1 MSDSG
6 GMPLAPTE
14 GGIQHLGSIDGA
26 QIAVQVRGLNQC
38 ILVQKSET
46 GQHLVRL
53 LGCDPQRLATV
64 QADGIGYWCLE
75 HDSRVDELLR
85 TTIDVL
91 ISIRYLHPSF
101 MQLRLDLT
109 DATL

>member
-6 GMPLAPTE
+6 GMPSAPTE

-26 QIAVQVRGLNQC
+26 QIAVQVRGFSQY

-53 LGCDPQRLATV
+53 LGSEPQHLATI

-75 HDSRVDELLR
+75 HDRQVDDLLR

-101 MQLRLDLT
+101 LQLRLDLT
-109 DATL
+109 EATL

>member
-1 MSDSG
+1 MSD
-6 GMPLAPTE
+6 PTR
-14 GGIQHLGSIDGA
+14 GGIQHLGSIGGA
-26 QIAVQVRGLNQC
+26 QVAVQVRGLGQC

-46 GQHLVRL
+46 GRHLVRL
-53 LGCDPQRLATV
+53 LGCEPQRLATV
-64 QADGIGYWCLE
+64 QTDGIGYWCLE
-75 HDSRVDELLR
+75 HDGRVDELLR